1 MPLINSKDILS
12 AARTGRYGVL
22 SLLGG
27 DLAMTVGL
35 VAAAEEKQAP
45 LILVYNEEVT
55 PMVPIE
61 IAVPTLVNAAERAA
75 VPVAVILD
83 HGRDID
89 HAAHAIE
96 LGCSSV
102 MFDGSA
108 LPFEENVAQTAAVVE
123 LAHGAGVDV
132 EAELGSIAGSA
143 IDLQDAGPK
152 AAFTDPE
159 AAAEFVERTGADV
172 LAISFGNVHGVY
184 RGEPHLDLG
193 RVRNVH
199 AAVPIPLAMHGAS
212 GLKDGD
218 YPEIV
223 ESGISKI
230 CYYTAMGIG
239 ASDAIS
245 GFLAEAGPGNAV
257 YHEIMASAAVYFR
270 TETGRLMDLVGSTG
284 AARPKGAAR

>member
-1 MPLINSKDILS
+1 MPLRNANDILS
-12 AARTGRYGVL
+12 AARSGRYGVL

-27 DLAMTVGL
+27 DFAMIVGL
-35 VAAAEEKQAP
+35 IAAAEDKHAP
-45 LILVYNEEVT
+45 LILVYNEDVT
-55 PMVPIE
+55 PMIPMAL
-61 IAVPTLVNAAERAA
+61 AVPLLVSAAERAR

-89 HAAHAIE
+89 HVAHAIG

-123 LAHGAGVDV
+123 LAHGSGVDV

-143 IDLQDAGPK
+143 IDLRDAGPK

-159 AAAEFVERTGADV
+159 AAAEFVARTGADV

-193 RVRNVH
+193 RVRDIH

-212 GLKDGD
+212 GLTDED
-218 YPEIV
+218 YPEII

-239 ASDAIS
+239 ASDAIR
-245 GFLAEAGPGNAV
+245 GFLTGARRGHVV
-257 YHEIMASAAVYFR
+257 YHEIMARAEAYFR
-270 TETGRLMDLVGSTG
+270 TEACRLIDLVGC
-284 AARPKGAAR
+284 AAAAPTQEVIR

>member
-1 MPLINSKDILS
+1 MPLRNANDILS
-12 AARTGRYGVL
+12 AARAGRYGVL

-27 DLAMTVGL
+27 DLAMITGL
-35 VAAAEEKQAP
+35 VSAAEEKQAP
-45 LILVYNEEVT
+45 LIMVYNEDVT
-55 PMVPIE
+55 PMVPME
-61 IAVPTLVNAAERAA
+61 LAVPTLVSAAERAS

-89 HAAHAIE
+89 HVARAIE

-108 LPFEENVAQTAAVVE
+108 LPFEENVAQTGAVVE
-123 LAHGAGVDV
+123 RAHESGVDV

-143 IDLQDAGPK
+143 IDLQDAGPE

-184 RGEPHLDLG
+184 RGEPHLDLA
-193 RVRNVH
+193 RVRAIH
-199 AAVPIPLAMHGAS
+199 RAIDIPLAMHGAS
-212 GLKDGD
+212 GLTDED
-218 YPEIV
+218 YPEII

-239 ASDAIS
+239 ASDAIRD
-245 GFLAEAGPGNAV
+245 FLQDAGPGNAV
-257 YHEIMASAAVYFR
+257 YHQIMAHGEAYFCA
-270 TETGRLMDLVGSTG
+270 ETGRLIDLVGCAG
-284 AARPKGAAR
+284 AAGSEGIAT